1 MRIYLY
7 CDSCGEETVHELVRE
22 EKMLYRCT
30 ACGMYTTHTPEREL
44 SLRAVI
50 SSGPESQKGVLKVK
64 EYELVEKGREFIV
77 EVAGEHRIGEVTG
90 IELKDG
96 RKSETGLAK
105 DVSTVWLRDVGEVI
119 VRLSLH
125 KRSVTTPVK
134 IIVDG
139 DTEFEVGETIEI
151 EGKKFRISRIK
162 LIKGDILR
170 KAGSRAKAKEIRRVY
185 AKYETYKA

>member
-1 MRIYLY
+1 
-7 CDSCGEETVHELVRE
+7 
-22 EKMLYRCT
+22 
-30 ACGMYTTHTPEREL
+30 
-44 SLRAVI
+44 
-50 SSGPESQKGVLKVK
+50 
-64 EYELVEKGREFIV
+64 
-77 EVAGEHRIGEVTG
+77 
-90 IELKDG
+90 
-96 RKSETGLAK
+96 
-105 DVSTVWLRDVGEVI
+105 
-119 VRLSLH
+119 LH

>member
-1 MRIYLY
+1 MY
-7 CDSCGEETVHELVRE
+7 CDSCGEETLHELVRE
-22 EKMLYRCT
+22 ERMLYKCT
-30 ACGMYTTHTPEREL
+30 VCGMYTTHTPEREL
-44 SLRAVI
+44 NLRAVI

-64 EYELVEKGREFIV
+64 EYELIEKGREFIV

-96 RKSETGLAK
+96 RKSETGIAR

-139 DTEFEVGETIEI
+139 DTEFEVGETIEF

-162 LIKGDILR
+162 LVKGEILR

-185 AKYETYKA
+185 AKYEAYKA